1 MPQHMPSV
9 KDGRTRIGPFALLA
23 LAAVTLAGCTP
34 GGTGPSPSPS
44 PSATSAASASAA
56 PASATP
62 SPSPSPSVPTVD
74 CSDDGIVP
82 GRLGCLDTNLPVA
95 GNPGETAVTW
105 DADHCSPGDGRFVF
119 TAAPNQVGLGGE
131 GGGEI
136 GRIDVYDPTLTT
148 AEGIHVGSSK
158 AEVVSAYPS
167 TPVVT
172 AFSGTEL
179 VVRDGPEGFITIEL
193 ANGWGSDPWTVANI
207 RIYAADQD
215 PNVPVYGTEDFAG
228 ACPFGM

>member
-1 MPQHMPSV
+1 
-9 KDGRTRIGPFALLA
+9 
-23 LAAVTLAGCTP
+23 
-34 GGTGPSPSPS
+34 
-44 PSATSAASASAA
+44 
-56 PASATP
+56 
-62 SPSPSPSVPTVD
+62 
-74 CSDDGIVP
+74 VP

-119 TAAPNQVGLGGE
+119 TAAPDQVSLGGA

-136 GRIDVYDPTLTT
+136 GRIDVYDPTLMT

-167 TPVVT
+167 TPVAT
-172 AFSGTEL
+172 SFSGTEL
-179 VVRDGPEGFITIEL
+179 VVLDGPEGFITIEL
-193 ANGWGSDPWTVANI
+193 ANGWGSGPWTVANI

-215 PNVPVYGTEDFAG
+215 PHVPVYGTEDFAG
-228 ACPFGM
+228 ACPFDM

>member
-1 MPQHMPSV
+1 MHPHLLSV
-9 KDGRTRIGPFALLA
+9 GDDQTRVGL
-23 LAAVTLAGCTP
+23 LAAVALVAAALASCAP
-34 GGTGPSPSPS
+34 GGAGSSPSPS
-44 PSATSAASASAA
+44 PSATPVASASAA
-56 PASATP
+56 PASA
-62 SPSPSPSVPTVD
+62 SPSPSPSATAVD

-95 GNPGETAVTW
+95 GNPGEAAVVW

-119 TAAPNQVGLGGE
+119 TAAPDHVGLGGA
-131 GGGEI
+131 GGGEV

-148 AEGIHVGSSK
+148 AEGIHVGSTRD
-158 AEVVSAYPS
+158 EVVSAYPS

-172 AFSGTEL
+172 SFSRTEL
-179 VVRDGPEGFITIEL
+179 VVLDGPEGFITIEL
-193 ANGWGSDPWTVANI
+193 ANGWDSEPWTVANI

-215 PNVPVYGTEDFAG
+215 PHVPVYGTEDFAG

>member
-1 MPQHMPSV
+1 MSQHLLSV
-9 KDGRTRIGPFALLA
+9 KDDRTRVGLLATVA
-23 LAAVTLAGCTP
+23 LAAVALAGCTP
-34 GGTGPSPSPS
+34 GGPSSLPSSS
-44 PSATSAASASAA
+44 PSATSVVTATSA

-62 SPSPSPSVPTVD
+62 SPSPSAAAVD
-74 CSDDGIVP
+74 CSADGIVP

-95 GNPGETAVTW
+95 GNPGEADATW

-119 TAAPNQVGLGGE
+119 TAAPEHVGVGGE

-158 AEVVSAYPS
+158 AEVVSAYPT

-172 AFSGTEL
+172 SFSNTEL
-179 VVRDGPEGFITIEL
+179 VVLDSPAGFITIEL
-193 ANGWGSDPWTVANI
+193 ANGWDSEPWTVANI

-215 PNVPVYGTEDFAG
+215 PNVPVYGSEDFVG

>member
-1 MPQHMPSV
+1 
-9 KDGRTRIGPFALLA
+9 
-23 LAAVTLAGCTP
+23 
-34 GGTGPSPSPS
+34 
-44 PSATSAASASAA
+44 
-56 PASATP
+56 
-62 SPSPSPSVPTVD
+62 VD

-119 TAAPNQVGLGGE
+119 TAAPDQVSLGGE
-131 GGGEI
+131 GGSKI

-179 VVRDGPEGFITIEL
+179 VVLEGPEGFITIEL
-193 ANGWGSDPWTVANI
+193 ANGWGAEPWTVANI

-215 PNVPVYGTEDFAG
+215 PHVPVYGTEDFAG